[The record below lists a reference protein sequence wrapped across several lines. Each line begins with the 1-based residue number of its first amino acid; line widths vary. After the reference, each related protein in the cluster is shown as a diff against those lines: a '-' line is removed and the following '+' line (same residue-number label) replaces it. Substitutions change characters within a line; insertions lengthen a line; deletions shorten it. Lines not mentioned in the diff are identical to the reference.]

1 MNDDTIHPKT
11 DGVNPRRRYH
21 SSVRQEQARQTRLRI
36 LDAARWLFL
45 QDGYVATTIAAIA
58 REAGVSTQT
67 VYVTFSAKPTI
78 LTTLMDIS
86 IGGDD
91 QPLSVLER
99 SEPQRMRQETDQRR
113 QLRTMAPGIRQILDR
128 AGPMFDVMR
137 IAAAADADIAAAH
150 RRLQEERL
158 QNMTRVVGW
167 IEANGPLRS
176 GLSTAEA
183 GEIMWTLTSADVHR
197 MLRIERGWSVE
208 RYEGWLAESLI
219 AALLP

>member
-1 MNDDTIHPKT
+1 MNDEKVHPKT
-11 DGVNPRRRYH
+11 GGVNPRRRYH
-21 SSVRQEQARQTRLRI
+21 SPVRREQARETRLRI
-36 LDAARWLFL
+36 LDAARCLFL

-58 REAGVSTQT
+58 REAGVSAQT
-67 VYVTFSAKPTI
+67 VYVTFNAKPAI
-78 LTTLMDIS
+78 LTTLMGIS

-113 QLRTMAPGIRQILDR
+113 QLRTMARGIRPILDR
-128 AGPMFDVMR
+128 AGPMFDMMR

-158 QNMTRVVGW
+158 QNMTKVVEW
-167 IEANGPLRS
+167 IEANGPLSS
-176 GLSTAEA
+176 GLSAAEA
-183 GEIMWTLTSADVHR
+183 GEIMWTLTSPDVHR

-208 RYEGWLAESLI
+208 RYELWLAESLI

>member
-1 MNDDTIHPKT
+1 
-11 DGVNPRRRYH
+11 
-21 SSVRQEQARQTRLRI
+21 
-36 LDAARWLFL
+36 
-45 QDGYVATTIAAIA
+45 
-58 REAGVSTQT
+58 
-67 VYVTFSAKPTI
+67 
-78 LTTLMDIS
+78 
-86 IGGDD
+86 
-91 QPLSVLER
+91 
-99 SEPQRMRQETDQRR
+99 
-113 QLRTMAPGIRQILDR
+113 
-128 AGPMFDVMR
+128 MFDVMR